1 MSVTTQAFTYAISH
15 IENLMKQAAAET
27 KKAISEKGHSEDD
40 YFVITLELTDHG
52 YKTHTLY
59 EGDNL
64 DTICYHPNVTAIFVD
79 EASKFL
85 SWENPTESDIKAFK
99 DMLAIKLEQA
109 EKYDALAERLAEQSQ
124 LRNIIITDEDLEQPA
139 LAFFEKHDIDSETI
153 VETLADNTPFDVGG
167 LFRDAN
173 IRYFRGFLDQPF
185 KHLAAPN
192 GNRSLLLNDIFESKN
207 IHFSFEAPEQAPS
220 KPTSDDCYVIP
231 NLPTLTLP
239 IDDTITWADMG
250 SIALED
256 NDLETGGPSHAN
268 ERLKNFLKEIGAMP
282 EDRSTEPSLFAKLF
296 INYSLSANGIKP
308 VFTNVASCQQTV
320 KNHIRSTVRNL
331 INTYNV
337 NRMGDDKTTIIFMT
351 KDGDFTTPLDDKDP
365 YLLAVT
371 IETSN
376 GSKQCSAINLNNIMQ
391 DLIAEPK
398 ILDALAEAIEKALI
412 DAWSQDMAQFNPV
425 ANYVSECVDN
435 GSLKAPKQQNTLE
448 ALTEDQRYFH
458 NKAQQLKDAF
468 KNQPR
473 KH

>member
-1 MSVTTQAFTYAISH
+1 MSVTSQAFVHAINH
-15 IENLMKQAAAET
+15 IESLMKLAAAET
-27 KKAISEKGHSEDD
+27 KKAISEKGYSEDD
-40 YFVITLELTDHG
+40 YFVISLELTDLG
-52 YKTHTLY
+52 YNARTLY

-64 DTICYHPNVTAIFVD
+64 DTISYHPNVTAIFVD

-99 DMLAIKLEQA
+99 DMLVIKLEQA
-109 EKYDALAERLAEQSQ
+109 EKYDTLADRLAEQSQ
-124 LRNIIITDEDLEQPA
+124 TRSLVITDEDLEQST
-139 LAFFEKHDIDSETI
+139 LAFLEKHDIDPDTV

-185 KHLAAPN
+185 KHLATPN
-192 GNRSLLLNDIFESKN
+192 GDRSLPLNDIFESKN

-231 NLPTLTLP
+231 NLPILTLP

-268 ERLKNFLKEIGAMP
+268 ERLKNFLEEIGAMP

-296 INYSLSANGIKP
+296 INYSLSTNGIKP

-331 INTYNV
+331 INVYNV
-337 NRMGDDKTTIIFMT
+337 NRMGDDKTTTIFMT

-398 ILDALAEAIEKALI
+398 ILDALAETIEKALI

-425 ANYVSECVDN
+425 ANYISECVDN

-448 ALTEDQRYFH
+448 ALTEDQLYFRD
-458 NKAQQLKDAF
+458 KAQQLKDAF
-468 KNQPR
+468 NNQPWR
-473 KH
+473 D

>member
-1 MSVTTQAFTYAISH
+1 MSVTSQAFVHAINH
-15 IENLMKQAAAET
+15 IESLMKLATAET
-27 KKAISEKGHSEDD
+27 KKAISEKGYSEDD
-40 YFVITLELTDHG
+40 YFVISLELTDHG

-59 EGDNL
+59 EGDNF
-64 DTICYHPNVTAIFVD
+64 DTISYHPNVTAIFVD

-85 SWENPTESDIKAFK
+85 SWENPTESDTKAFK

-109 EKYDALAERLAEQSQ
+109 EKYNALAERLAEQSR
-124 LRNIIITDEDLEQPA
+124 LRNIIITDEDLEQST
-139 LAFFEKHDIDSETI
+139 LAFLEKHSIDPDTL
-153 VETLADNTPFDVGG
+153 VETLANNTPFDIGG

-185 KHLAAPN
+185 KHLATPN
-192 GNRSLLLNDIFESKN
+192 GDRSLLLNDIFESKN
-207 IHFSFEAPEQAPS
+207 IHFSFEAPEQVPS
-220 KPTSDDCYVIP
+220 EPTSDDCYVIP
-231 NLPTLTLP
+231 NLPILTLP
-239 IDDTITWADMG
+239 IADTITWADMG

-268 ERLKNFLKEIGAMP
+268 ERLKNFLEEIGAMP
-282 EDRSTEPSLFAKLF
+282 EDRSTEPSPFAKLF

-337 NRMGDDKTTIIFMT
+337 NRMGNDKTTTIFMT

-371 IETSN
+371 IETPN

-412 DAWSQDMAQFNPV
+412 DAWSHDMAQFNPV
-425 ANYVSECVDN
+425 ANYVSECVDD

-448 ALTEDQRYFH
+448 ALTEDQLYFC

-468 KNQPR
+468 KNQPWN
-473 KH
+473 H